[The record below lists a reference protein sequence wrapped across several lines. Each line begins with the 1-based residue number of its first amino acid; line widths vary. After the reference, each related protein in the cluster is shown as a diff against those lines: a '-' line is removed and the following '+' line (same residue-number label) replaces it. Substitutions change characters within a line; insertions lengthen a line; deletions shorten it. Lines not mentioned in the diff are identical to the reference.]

1 MTEVLEKLKQDMLDA
16 RTAYQDF
23 MEGLKR
29 PMTEEERIEHEKT
42 DIGSF
47 TNPLDGKKLQKE
59 PYIMEFKDQEQFEKM
74 HELTERMQ
82 ETQKIFSVAY
92 SKANSFEKGG
102 TYPKLQAHYD
112 RMGEEY
118 FKIQKAITAL
128 NDIDTLFVNT
138 GAILMELAKE
148 AEEIQEQREMLM
160 IDIVENQN
168 KCDHNDG
175 CAWEEDGYDSHKK
188 YYKCKLCGK
197 ETSV

>member
-102 TYPKLQAHYD
+102 TYPELLRGDDINRQEEQFKSIHRINRQIDLL
-112 RMGEEY
+112 MGT
-118 FKIQKAITAL
+118 QL
-128 NDIDTLFVNT
+128 
-138 GAILMELAKE
+138 
-148 AEEIQEQREMLM
+148 
-160 IDIVENQN
+160 
-168 KCDHNDG
+168 
-175 CAWEEDGYDSHKK
+175 KK
-188 YYKCKLCGK
+188 KK
-197 ETSV
+197 